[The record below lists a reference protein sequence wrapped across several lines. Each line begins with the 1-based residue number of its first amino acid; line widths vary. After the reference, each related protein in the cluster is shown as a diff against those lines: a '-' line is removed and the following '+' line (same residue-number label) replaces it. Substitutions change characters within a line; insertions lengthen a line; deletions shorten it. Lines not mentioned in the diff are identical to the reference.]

1 MLKKIYL
8 KIWISCISCVF
19 ASFLFAQNPIDSLKP
34 VILYSSSM
42 KPHVACYRIPAIIE
56 APNGDLIAAADER
69 VPSCGDL
76 RHNRDIN
83 IVIRRSFDQGI
94 NWTEMETLVDYPIG
108 QSVSDPSLIV
118 DEQNG
123 TIFMFYNVMDLDK
136 EKDVYYFH
144 YIQSIDNGNSWSA
157 PVDITTQIAPAEWHR
172 HFKFITSGRGVQ
184 SESGMLLHTLV
195 NLEEGLFVF
204 GSSDGG
210 KNWKLFGNAI
220 QPADE
225 SKIVVLNDGS
235 WMVNS
240 RVNGA
245 GIRYV
250 HLSKDQGQR
259 WETIADS
266 SLPDPGCNAS
276 ILKYT
281 ANSPTYDFL
290 VFANANSPDK
300 RENLSLRIST
310 DEGNTWSVGKTID
323 GGPSAYVSMCKLSNG
338 NLGLLYEKDD
348 YSELVFIS
356 LPINWITEH

>member
-1 MLKKIYL
+1 MLKNTFL

-19 ASFLFAQNPIDSLKP
+19 ASFLFAQHPLDSIKQVSLF
-34 VILYSSSM
+34 SSSM
-42 KPHVACYRIPAIIE
+42 KPHVACYRIPAIVK
-56 APNGDLIAAADER
+56 APNGDLIAVADER

-94 NWTEMETLVDYPIG
+94 NWTEMVTLIDYPIG
-108 QSVSDPSLIV
+108 QSASDPSLIV

-123 TIFMFYNVMDLDK
+123 IIFMFYNVMDVDK

-144 YIQSIDNGNSWSA
+144 CIQSNDNGKSWSA
-157 PVDITTQIAPAEWHR
+157 PLDVTTQIAPVEWHQ

-184 SESGMLLHTLV
+184 SETGELLHTLV

-225 SKIVVLNDGS
+225 SKIVVLNNGN

-240 RVNGA
+240 RVNGT

-250 HLSKDQGQR
+250 HRSSDQGLN
-259 WETIADS
+259 WISETES

-276 ILKYT
+276 ILKYAT
-281 ANSPTYDFL
+281 NSPTQDIL

-310 DEGNTWSVGKTID
+310 DEGKTWSVGKTID
-323 GGPSAYVSMCKLSNG
+323 DGPSAYVSMCKLSNG
-338 NLGLLYEKDD
+338 NLGLLYEKDE
-348 YSELVFIS
+348 YSELVFLS
-356 LPINWITEH
+356 LPINWITEN